1 MCPPSANLV
10 CRLYISAQLCQP
22 PPPQAS
28 LSYGLRKQGS
38 GRVQTQKLRWGPLYV
53 FVQPCRPLSVVPVG
67 DLEGTQGGLESQ
79 AESVIIPDV
88 RRPGATSSRTMVC
101 PLPCSIS
108 PLGSMLSSSW
118 KQRLVAPLGVE
129 SRGLQWWGVSL
140 GIVMGTWLL
149 LSKSLVIPVLGCA
162 GKAAA
167 LDAQMESF
175 LWTAHLFPTEK

>member
-28 LSYGLRKQGS
+28 LSCGLRKQGS

-53 FVQPCRPLSVVPVG
+53 FVQPYGPLSVVPVG

-79 AESVIIPDV
+79 AGSVIIPDV
-88 RRPGATSSRTMVC
+88 RPGATSSRTIVC

-129 SRGLQWWGVSL
+129 SGGPQRWGVSL
-140 GIVMGTWLL
+140 GVVMGTWLL
-149 LSKSLVIPVLGCA
+149 LSESLVIPVLGCA

-175 LWTAHLFPTEK
+175 LGSAHPFPTEE